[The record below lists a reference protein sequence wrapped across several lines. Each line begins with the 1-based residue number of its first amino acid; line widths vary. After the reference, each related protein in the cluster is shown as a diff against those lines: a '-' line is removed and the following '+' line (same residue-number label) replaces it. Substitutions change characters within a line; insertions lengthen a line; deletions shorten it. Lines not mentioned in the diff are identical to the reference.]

1 MCRSAGVLGA
11 LWLQETRKWRYRHR
25 QVLTLRTQAH
35 RRHEARHGDPRAS
48 PRASTGTRPST
59 PIVPAGPTKTA
70 ALISTEV
77 PSFTVSA
84 ADVHASHSVSMCD
97 EAKSELLHSAH
108 RRMRTEAGVMRGC
121 NGTCCFKPSAS

>member
-1 MCRSAGVLGA
+1 M
-11 LWLQETRKWRYRHR
+11 
-25 QVLTLRTQAH
+25 
-35 RRHEARHGDPRAS
+35 
-48 PRASTGTRPST
+48 
-59 PIVPAGPTKTA
+59 PAGPTKTA

-84 ADVHASHSVSMCD
+84 ADVHVSYSVSMFD

-121 NGTCCFKPSAS
+121 NGTCYFKPSAS